1 MRIHGWY
8 YCVQCV
14 FLFQGQPWW
23 TRSIQRSSLHRSRSQ
38 ILIPIDLSY
47 SPFSVEMPPD
57 HCYTRCALD
66 SDLVDPVVS
75 QMLGLTPSSSAQALQ
90 LQRAQN
96 HIADVNIYYTGQPHV
111 KIESFTEAVLTAF
124 CGQFAAELTEQL
136 PRFQYV
142 QTLNEEA
149 PRHTEFLALF
159 SAFSDTLDK
168 MELPSGLK
176 YPAANAA
183 PSPNSIDPADTEEKE
198 KQTRTAS
205 V

>member
-1 MRIHGWY
+1 MVGIIVYNVFFCFRVSHGGLAQY
-8 YCVQCV
+8 NAQVYT
-14 FLFQGQPWW
+14 GPGH
-23 TRSIQRSSLHRSRSQ
+23 RSSSLLTSHTHPFLLKCRLT
-38 ILIPIDLSY
+38 IAIPGI
-47 SPFSVEMPPD
+47 
-57 HCYTRCALD
+57 RCALD

-159 SAFSDTLDK
+159 SAFSDTLDR